1 MTNIPQ
7 IDAKETAAR
16 LSAADR
22 VLITT
27 HARADGDA
35 LGSAAGLARVLR
47 SLGKQVDVYL
57 HEPVLDRYR
66 FLPDMESI
74 RVWNPAEAQT
84 ALQAADLLVVVD
96 TCSAVQIG
104 EIAEAWA
111 SIDKPRLAIDH
122 HVTRDA
128 IVDAIHVDESSAA
141 AAAIVERLCG
151 SAGWAIDEQ
160 TAMLLYAGLATDTG
174 WFQFSNANAA
184 AFESAARLVAG
195 GAKPNELYE
204 ALYKNDPEARL
215 RLIGEVL
222 QSFEM
227 HCDGRLAV
235 IRVDR
240 AMLHRCDATGKLSE
254 EVINEPQRIGSVV
267 AAVLL
272 IEPFTGE
279 GPIRVSF
286 RSKRD
291 IDVASIARQFGGGGH
306 ARAAGAKLTATLDEA
321 CRQVVPV
328 MIAEVDKHAENG
340 GR

>member
-7 IDAKETAAR
+7 IDASETAAR
-16 LSAADR
+16 LSAAGR

-35 LGSAAGLARVLR
+35 LGSAVGLARILR
-47 SLGKQVDVYL
+47 RLGRQVDVFL

-66 FLPDMESI
+66 FLPDTDSV
-74 RVWNPAEAQT
+74 RVWISAGARAAME
-84 ALQAADLLVVVD
+84 AADLLVVVD
-96 TCSAVQIG
+96 TCSSVQIG
-104 EIAEAWA
+104 AIADAWT
-111 SIDKPRLAIDH
+111 SIDRPRLAIDH
-122 HVTRDA
+122 HITRDP
-128 IVDAIHVDESSAA
+128 IVDAIHVDESSASASAMIERVCA
-141 AAAIVERLCG
+141 A
-151 SAGWAIDEQ
+151 AGWAIDAE
-160 TAMLLYAGLATDTG
+160 TATLLYAGLATDTG

-184 AFESAARLVAG
+184 AFESAARLVGAG
-195 GAKPNELYE
+195 ARPNELYE
-204 ALYKNDPEARL
+204 RLYKNDPEARL

-222 QSFEM
+222 RTFEM
-227 HCDGRLAV
+227 HCDSQLAV

-240 AMLHRCDATGKLSE
+240 AMLNRCGATGKLSE

-272 IEPFTGE
+272 IEPFEGD

-291 IDVASIARQFGGGGH
+291 VDVAEIARRFGGGGH
-306 ARAAGAKLTATLDEA
+306 ARAAGAKLATSLDEA

-328 MIAEVDKHAENG
+328 MIEEV
-340 GR
+340 GRSAASGAR